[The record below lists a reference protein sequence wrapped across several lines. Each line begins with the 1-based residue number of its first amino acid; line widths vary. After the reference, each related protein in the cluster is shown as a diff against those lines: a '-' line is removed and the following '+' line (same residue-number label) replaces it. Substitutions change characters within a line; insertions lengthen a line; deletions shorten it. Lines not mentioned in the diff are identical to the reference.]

1 MFVRTGDAMIL
12 VFGLVASLMVF
23 VVVRGLPVAVSATTQ
38 VKLRCRSCGR
48 LNAEDARYCDSCGQP
63 L

>member
-1 MFVRTGDAMIL
+1 MIL
-12 VFGLVASLMVF
+12 VFGLLASLVLF

-48 LNAEDARYCDSCGQP
+48 LNAEDARYCDACGQP